1 MIKQNG
7 YYTMN
12 SGNSK
17 TSDRHGL
24 LVNILDKINLK
35 TIDQRNV
42 SVSNF
47 NI

>member
-1 MIKQNG
+1 
-7 YYTMN
+7 MN

-35 TIDQRNV
+35 TIDQGNV